1 MTIQEKVREDMIFAM
16 KTGQTIRKDNLKY
29 LMGLFQNKSTNINK
43 TVDDNEAIALI
54 KSMIKKINDAQ
65 KLIADTNSNE
75 YQKNLDFLLMCEYLI
90 PKQADE
96 EQIKEYLQTID
107 YEKMGN
113 AVIGIVIK
121 HFNGQADG
129 SKVKK
134 VLNELKG

>member
-1 MTIQEKVREDMIFAM
+1 
-16 KTGQTIRKDNLKY
+16 
-29 LMGLFQNKSTNINK
+29 
-43 TVDDNEAIALI
+43 
-54 KSMIKKINDAQ
+54 MIKKINDAQ
-65 KLIADTNSNE
+65 KLIADSNSNE